1 MVRFA
6 LHVAPLFLVREQIH
20 SADEY
25 RLGGPDRFANEDLPV
40 DHSWPAAAG
49 SVQDPTPSS
58 STSRF
63 SPSDAA
69 ALDSCREA
77 PAPGSFPETV
87 EPALVDAG
95 AAPDPFSEAAAP
107 GSFPVTAEPG
117 LVDGADAAI
126 PDPFDDADALE
137 ELEDE
142 IATLAAH
149 IHAATHRLLTL
160 VAEFDRRRGWE
171 LGGHR
176 SCAYWLS
183 ACTGID
189 LGAAREKVRAARAL
203 EALPE
208 TRASMARGELSF
220 SKVRALTRVATEANE
235 GALLEL
241 ARGCTT
247 AQLERM
253 VRGFRRGSR
262 DDEGDLDKARHE
274 RRSLSVF
281 PDEEGMYVVKGR
293 LPAEVGAL
301 LMRAVEA
308 ASDALYREERE
319 PGPRADTQQAAAQR
333 RADALGL
340 LAERAL
346 AAGFAGRGGG
356 GGETGA
362 ENGENGAQNGAENGE
377 AGTENGENGAEDGET
392 GTENGKK
399 GAANGPEPAAPE
411 QVPISGTR
419 AERYQVVLHVEAE
432 TLRAE
437 GEPGRSELED
447 GTNVSA
453 ETSRRLS
460 CDVGL
465 VRVHHGPDG
474 SILDVGRRT
483 RTIPP
488 ALRRALDVR
497 DRGCRFPGCGL
508 RFAEGHHVIHW
519 AEGGETSLGN
529 CLLLCRYHHRLVHEG
544 GWRVEWWGQG
554 RPVFFDPRGG
564 THFDGRW
571 QPLEGGQNP
580 PQEPARKG
588 QAADRE
594 MGGDGGGEG
603 GGGGRPGE
611 ERVGAGSRP
620 GEQRMEAG
628 SRPEEQR
635 PEAGMRPVTVR
646 FEEDPVAVLSEE
658 KLVAS
663 LMEKNRAR
671 GANPDGWT
679 AGVRWKREADIPDRV
694 YFRALEAMQE
704 AGP

>member
-6 LHVAPLFLVREQIH
+6 PHTAPLLLVREQVS

-25 RLGGPDRFANEDLPV
+25 RLDDRNRIPCPIDITNPRVHEPSADEYRPGGPTRFADEGLPG
-40 DHSWPAAAG
+40 DRSRPAADG
-49 SVQDPTPSS
+49 SDPDPTPTSS
-58 STSRF
+58 MSRL
-63 SPSDAA
+63 SPTDAA
-69 ALDSCREA
+69 AVASCPGA
-77 PAPGSFPETV
+77 AASGSFPETA

-95 AAPDPFSEAAAP
+95 PALDRLADATAPS
-107 GSFPVTAEPG
+107 SFPVTTEPG
-117 LVDGADAAI
+117 LVDGADATV
-126 PDPFDDADALE
+126 PDPFTDADALE
-137 ELEDE
+137 ELEGE

-160 VAEFDRRRGWE
+160 IAEFDRRRGWE

-189 LGAAREKVRAARAL
+189 LGASREKVRAARAL

-208 TRASMARGELSF
+208 TSASMARGELSF
-220 SKVRALTRVATEANE
+220 SQVRALTRVATEANE

-262 DDEGDLDKARHE
+262 GDEDAVDKARHE
-274 RRSLSVF
+274 RRCLSVF
-281 PDEEGMYVVKGR
+281 PDEDGMYVVKGR

-308 ASDALYREERE
+308 ASDALYREERGPE
-319 PGPRADTQQAAAQR
+319 PEVDTQQAAAQR

-346 AAGFAGRGGG
+346 AAGFGSI
-356 GGETGA
+356 
-362 ENGENGAQNGAENGE
+362 
-377 AGTENGENGAEDGET
+377 
-392 GTENGKK
+392 
-399 GAANGPEPAAPE
+399 
-411 QVPISGTR
+411 PISGTR

-432 TLRAE
+432 TLMAE

-460 CDVGL
+460 CDTGL
-465 VRVHHGPDG
+465 VRVSHAPDG

-508 RFAEGHHVIHW
+508 RFTEGHHVTHW

-529 CLLLCRYHHRLVHEG
+529 CLLICRHHHRLVHEG
-544 GWRVEWWGQG
+544 GWSVEWWGQG

-571 QPLEGGQNP
+571 QPP
-580 PQEPARKG
+580 REPAREG
-588 QAADRE
+588 SAADRE
-594 MGGDGGGEG
+594 AGAG
-603 GGGGRPGE
+603 GGGRLGEEHMEAGKRPGE
-611 ERVGAGSRP
+611 ERAGAGSHP
-620 GEQRMEAG
+620 GERMEPG
-628 SRPEEQR
+628 KRPLPAR
-635 PEAGMRPVTVR
+635 L
-646 FEEDPVAVLSEE
+646 EEDPVAALSEE
-658 KLVAS
+658 SLVAS
-663 LMEKNRAR
+663 LIEQNRRR

-679 AGVRWKREADIPDRV
+679 AGARWKREADIPDRV
-694 YFRALEAMQE
+694 YFRALEAMDE
-704 AGP
+704 AGL